1 MASKPMTMQNT
12 TVDTD
17 HDTQIAEL
25 VETVRCNQ
33 ERIAGMQLQIE
44 QAKLELSKLLKVRGT
59 AWTDEHGYA
68 RLVADGERISYA
80 TKDLDTLLIENPL
93 QYGWL
98 KDFRKRTPVRG
109 GVQVR

>member
-1 MASKPMTMQNT
+1 MANKPMMAQSDVADT
-12 TVDTD
+12 TYDEK
-17 HDTQIAEL
+17 IAEL
-25 VETVRCNQ
+25 VDNVRCNQ
-33 ERIAGMQLQIE
+33 ERIAAMQLQIE
-44 QAKLELSKLLKVRGT
+44 QAKLELSKLLKDRGA

-68 RLVADGERISYA
+68 RLVADGERISYM

-98 KDFRKRTPVRG
+98 KDFRKKTPVRG